1 MKLHISH
8 LEIHLIIS
16 KKNTV
21 NMKKSLFFFKSQSLD
36 VTWFDSKFHW
46 TFCYKII
53 RNIQCTCSICLYYV
67 KLIFFFNTK
76 IWSICRENR
85 KCSKYIQRLE
95 MLHSTGC
102 ILWYM
107 HFHQYVCLA
116 DKMNIRWWFWKR
128 ADLTWGD

>member
-1 MKLHISH
+1 MKFSIFH
-8 LEIHLIIS
+8 LEIHPIIW
-16 KKNTV
+16 KKNSKYEKSHF
-21 NMKKSLFFFKSQSLD
+21 KKNQNLD
-36 VTWFDSKFHW
+36 MTWFDPKFHW
-46 TFCYKII
+46 TFRYQVI
-53 RNIQCTCSICLYYV
+53 RTLQCTCSICLYYV

-76 IWSICRENR
+76 IWSICWENR
-85 KCSKYIQRLE
+85 KCSKYIQRVE